1 MPYQFLTENK
11 IEAFA
16 PQEGEWRH
24 DEDVLMLS
32 VTACSW
38 ELMIVH
44 PGEAG
49 CGQPPCGKSLNS
61 IVPAH
66 GTSHHV
72 VQVPGPA

>member
-1 MPYQFLTENK
+1 MPYQFLTEKK

-32 VTACSW
+32 VTAYSW
-38 ELMIVH
+38 GLMTVH
-44 PGEAG
+44 PGPG
-49 CGQPPCGKSLNS
+49 CGQPPCGRSLNG
-61 IVPAH
+61 IVPTR